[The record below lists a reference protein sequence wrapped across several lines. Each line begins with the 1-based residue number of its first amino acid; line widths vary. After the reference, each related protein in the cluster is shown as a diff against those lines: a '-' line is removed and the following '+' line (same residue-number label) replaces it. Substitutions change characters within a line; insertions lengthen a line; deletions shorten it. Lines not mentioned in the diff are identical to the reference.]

1 MSDTS
6 TDTESMPPE
15 AAAGIS
21 VSTSNDGFVQALDPD
36 GELVDAGAYQRLVDE
51 LDLDKLKSLYKDML
65 VLRRFDQE
73 ATALQRHGELAL
85 WPPSLGQEAAQIG
98 LGKALRSQDFAFT
111 SYREHGVALQ
121 RGVAADDLLKMFRG
135 ASHGGWNPYDHNMS
149 TYEIMIGAQTLHA
162 TGYAMGVLFDGNVG
176 TGDIT
181 TDVAVAACFG
191 DGATSEGDVSEA
203 FTFAKSFNAPVLFF
217 CQNNQWA
224 ISVPKTVQT
233 PTAIYRRGESF
244 GIPGIRVDGN
254 DVLAMYAVSRFVLDK
269 IRAGAGPMLVEAY
282 TYRMGAHTTADDPT
296 KYRSEQEEAHWR
308 AKDPLD
314 RLEKYLRSR
323 GVEDNYFA
331 TVADEMER
339 WGASVRSA
347 CTSLPDPDYSA
358 VFANVYAERHALVD
372 EERDWYTD
380 YEQSFDVEV
389 NG

>member
-1 MSDTS
+1 M
-6 TDTESMPPE
+6 DTEPMPFDP
-15 AAAGIS
+15 AAGIS
-21 VSTSNDGFVQALDPD
+21 VSTSSDGFVQALDPD

-51 LDLDKLKSLYKDML
+51 LGLDKLKSLYKDMM
-65 VLRRFDQE
+65 VLRCFDQE

-121 RGVAADDLLKMFRG
+121 RGVAADELLKMFRG

-162 TGYAMGVLFDGNVG
+162 TGYAMGALFDGNVG

-233 PTAIYRRGESF
+233 PTPIYLRGESF

-269 IRAGAGPMLVEAY
+269 IRAGEGPMLVEAY
-282 TYRMGAHTTADDPT
+282 TYRMAAHTTADDPT

-339 WGASVRSA
+339 WGSSVRSA
-347 CTSLPDPDYSA
+347 CTSLPDPDYSS
-358 VFANVYAERHALVD
+358 VFSNVYAERHALVD
-372 EERDWYTD
+372 EERDWYTA
-380 YEQSFDVEV
+380 YEQSFEVEV
-389 NG
+389 NA

>member
-1 MSDTS
+1 MNHTS
-6 TDTESMPPE
+6 VGTEPMPRD

-21 VSTSNDGFVQALDPD
+21 VSTSDNGFVQALDAD
-36 GELVDAGAYQRLVDE
+36 GELVDAGAYQQLVDD
-51 LDLDKLKSLYKDML
+51 LDLDDLKSLFNDMM

-85 WPPSLGQEAAQIG
+85 WPPSLGQEASQIG
-98 LGKALRSQDFAFT
+98 LGRALRSQDFAFT

-121 RGVAADDLLKMFRG
+121 RGVHVDDLLKMFRG

-162 TGYAMGVLFDGNVG
+162 TGYAMGALFDGNVG
-176 TGDIT
+176 TGDVT

-233 PTAIYRRGESF
+233 PAPIYRRGESF

-254 DVLAMYAVSRFVLDK
+254 DVLAMYAVSRFVLDN
-269 IRAGAGPMLVEAY
+269 IRAGAGPMLIEAY

-296 KYRSEQEEAHWR
+296 KYRSKQEEADWR
-308 AKDPLD
+308 ARDPLD

-323 GVEDNYFA
+323 GVEDSYFEA
-331 TVADEMER
+331 IADEMES

-358 VFANVYAERHALVD
+358 VFTNVYAEQHALVD
-372 EERDWYTD
+372 EERDWYTN
-380 YEQSFDVEV
+380 YEESFDAEV
-389 NG
+389 NV